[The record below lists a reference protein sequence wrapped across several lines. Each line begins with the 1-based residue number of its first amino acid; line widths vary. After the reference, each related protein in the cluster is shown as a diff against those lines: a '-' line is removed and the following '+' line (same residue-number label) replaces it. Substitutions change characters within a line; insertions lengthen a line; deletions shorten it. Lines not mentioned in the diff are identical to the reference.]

1 MKVKICK
8 KNMKVIVCEDYEE
21 LSRQS
26 AELIEKQIHLR
37 PNSVLG
43 LATGSTPIGTYRI
56 LAERN
61 KTGVIDFSEITTVNL
76 DEYYPISPTDPQSYR
91 YFMNEQLFS
100 KVNIDIDRTF
110 VPDGSAVDP
119 IKECI
124 EYEERI
130 DRLGGIDIQILGI
143 GVNGHIGF
151 NEPDLSLNAYTH
163 LTDLTPSTIAVN
175 SRFFKSEDD
184 VPKKAITMGMASIF
198 KARQIILLAS
208 GSSKTK
214 AVTKVLEGDID
225 TSCPAT
231 LLNLHPNVI
240 IICDRDCL
248 PN

>member
-1 MKVKICK
+1 MKVKTFK

-21 LSRQS
+21 LSFQ
-26 AELIEKQIHLR
+26 AAMLIERQINFK

-43 LATGSTPIGTYRI
+43 LATGSTPIGTYKI

-61 KTGVIDFSEITTVNL
+61 KMGAIDFSNITTVNL
-76 DEYYPISPTDPQSYR
+76 DEYYPISPADPQSYR

-100 KVNIDIDRTF
+100 KVNIDIDKTF
-110 VPDGSAVDP
+110 VPDGSTVDT
-119 IKECI
+119 IKEC
-124 EYEERI
+124 EKYEERI
-130 DRLGGIDIQILGI
+130 DCLGGIDIQILGI

-163 LTDLTPSTIAVN
+163 VTDLTPSTITVN
-175 SRFFKSEDD
+175 SRFFENKDD

-208 GSSKTK
+208 GSSKK
-214 AVTKVLEGDID
+214 GALSKVLEGTID
-225 TSCPAT
+225 TSCPVT
-231 LLNLHPNVI
+231 LLNLHPNVT
-240 IICDRDCL
+240 IICDKDCL